1 MKAVGRRAT
10 SVALSAVS
18 AGQHD
23 GGAPSSR
30 QTSFREGTIRY
41 VKHGLLHSTLREMQA
56 LAFSPRFWGLILIAT
71 AVLGVTGPFGT
82 YERLTLLP
90 RLAYWLALALA
101 TFTAGYAAIRL
112 VGEALF
118 ERRAVPSVVRALI
131 TGLAAGVPIAL
142 VVTAFDWAALSAPI
156 PDTSSALTLFLN
168 CALIAAA
175 LSLASVLIEG
185 ETSADT
191 EPQTAS
197 MPTAPGNGFDIAML
211 QPPTRP
217 PLLDRLPPPLRGR
230 LTSLS
235 MQDHYVEVHT
245 DKGSTLVLMRMAD
258 AMRETEGEAGLQ
270 IHRSHWVALDA
281 VAGIARQDGKLFL
294 KLKNGTQLPVSRS
307 FAGTVRDAG
316 FR

>member
-1 MKAVGRRAT
+1 M
-10 SVALSAVS
+10 
-18 AGQHD
+18 
-23 GGAPSSR
+23 
-30 QTSFREGTIRY
+30 
-41 VKHGLLHSTLREMQA
+41 HSTLREMQA
-56 LAFSPRFWGLILIAT
+56 LAFSPRFWGLILLAT

-90 RLAYWLALALA
+90 RLAYWLALTLA
-101 TFTAGYAAIRL
+101 TFTAGYAAIRF

-118 ERRAVPSVVRALI
+118 VGRAVPAMVRALI

-142 VVTAFDWAALSAPI
+142 VVAVFDWAALSAPI
-156 PDTSSALTLFLN
+156 PDTTSALILFFN

-185 ETSADT
+185 ETRAGI
-191 EPQTAS
+191 EPPAAS
-197 MPTAPGNGFDIAML
+197 TTIPNVAAAMQAPQRIA
-211 QPPTRP
+211 R
-217 PLLDRLPPPLRGR
+217 PLLLERLPPSLRGR
-230 LTSLS
+230 LISLS

-270 IHRSHWVALDA
+270 VHRSHWVAVDA
-281 VAGIARQDGKLFL
+281 VTGTARQDGKFFL

-307 FAGTVRDAG
+307 FAAAVREAG

>member
-1 MKAVGRRAT
+1 M
-10 SVALSAVS
+10 
-18 AGQHD
+18 
-23 GGAPSSR
+23 
-30 QTSFREGTIRY
+30 
-41 VKHGLLHSTLREMQA
+41 HSTLREMQA
-56 LAFSPRFWGLILIAT
+56 LAFSPRFWGLILLAT

-101 TFTAGYAAIRL
+101 TFTAGYAAVRF

-118 ERRAVPSVVRALI
+118 EGRAVPSVVRALI

-142 VVTAFDWAALSAPI
+142 VVTIFDWAALSARV
-156 PDTSSALTLFLN
+156 PDTSTAFTLFLS

-175 LSLASVLIEG
+175 LSLASVLIES

-191 EPQTAS
+191 EPPTAS
-197 MPTAPGNGFDIAML
+197 TPVASDTYMPTRQHAA
-211 QPPTRP
+211 RP
-217 PLLDRLPPPLRGR
+217 PLLERLPAALRGR

-245 DKGSTLVLMRMAD
+245 DKGSTLILMRMAD
-258 AMRETEGEAGLQ
+258 AIRETEGEAGLQ
-270 IHRSHWVALDA
+270 IHRSHWVAMDA
-281 VAGIARQDGKLFL
+281 IAGMARRDGKLTL

-307 FAGTVRDAG
+307 FVKAVREAG

>member
-1 MKAVGRRAT
+1 M
-10 SVALSAVS
+10 
-18 AGQHD
+18 
-23 GGAPSSR
+23 
-30 QTSFREGTIRY
+30 
-41 VKHGLLHSTLREMQA
+41 KHGLLHSTLREMQA

-112 VGEALF
+112 VGEVLF
-118 ERRAVPSVVRALI
+118 QDRAVPSVVRALI

-156 PDTSSALTLFLN
+156 PDASSAITLFFN
-168 CALIAAA
+168 SALIASA

-185 ETSADT
+185 ETNADT
-191 EPQTAS
+191 EPPVAVLPAGIALVTS
-197 MPTAPGNGFDIAML
+197 RPTA
-211 QPPTRP
+211 RP

-235 MQDHYVEVHT
+235 MQDHYVEVQT

-307 FAGTVRDAG
+307 FAGAVRDAG